1 MQSWVSPPEAN
12 GACVAGMATVVET
25 YAPPDASR
33 VPVVCRDE
41 QPVQGLQ
48 DTRGP
53 IAAPQHQARRV
64 DDDYARTGTASVFM
78 VVEPLQGWRPV
89 RIRAQR
95 TTVDGAL
102 EMEALRRTRDA
113 EARTSA
119 RGLRQ
124 LQHADDGRVVRGVC
138 RGAGT
143 EAGPAARI
151 AVHAPARQWAQQRGT
166 RTECA
171 DASRLT
177 RPPVWRNQA
186 TGRGNRRV
194 VNVQSRDAARG
205 RWAIHNQRR
214 TPHTQVPLP

>member
-1 MQSWVSPPEAN
+1 MQSWVSPPAAN

-64 DDDYARTGTASVFM
+64 DDDYARTGTASVCM

-89 RIRAQR
+89 RVRAQR

-113 EARTSA
+113 EAR
-119 RGLRQ
+119 Q
-124 LQHADDGRVVRGVC
+124 VRVVC
-138 RGAGT
+138 ANFNTQTMGALY
-143 EAGPAARI
+143 AAFAAER
-151 AVHAPARQWAQQRGT
+151 ARKLVRRLALRYTPQHGSGLNSAEHALSA
-166 RTECA
+166 
-171 DASRLT
+171 LT
-177 RPPVWRNQA
+177 RQ
-186 TGRGNRRV
+186 G
-194 VNVQSRDAARG
+194 
-205 RWAIHNQRR
+205 
-214 TPHTQVPLP
+214 